1 MADDTRPHE
10 APGQGRE
17 EHDASLVALTQQ
29 VHATSLAAAEA
40 PAPGKI
46 RGGGSS
52 IAEQDDDDDAS
63 HDSGHS
69 PPQSSSQDTH
79 HGHARQHHVF
89 TPTTVATTTTTPSSG
104 SVAPAS
110 SQATS
115 STATHQ
121 QPLPTP
127 TATSSSGIGSPAP
140 NHQAP
145 EAQPTGAPPHF
156 VAPSSY
162 LRPVSRAAATA
173 AAPPTA
179 SSSQAVGSPTGSSRP
194 GTERARNQMLSPL
207 DREQIEGLRAIRAF
221 LKVRTS
227 YDVLPLS
234 YRLIVF
240 DTSLLVKKSLSI
252 LTQQGAVRS
261 DDSTNIGY
269 GFLTDNTTGIVS
281 APLWD
286 SKTSTFAGLLTTSDY
301 INVVQYYW
309 QNPDA
314 LAQVD
319 QFKLNSLREIER
331 AIGVTPIETVSIH
344 PSRPLYEAC
353 RRMLESRA
361 RRIPLVDVD
370 DETRREM
377 VVSVITQYRILKFVS
392 VNVKE
397 TQWLKKPLRDINI
410 GTFTDVATAHM
421 DTPVMDVIHQLVK
434 RNISCVPILD
444 RDGTVLN
451 VFEAVDVIALIK
463 GGDYDNLNLSVG
475 KSLAMRSEDFPG
487 IYTCTLNDRLD
498 TVFDTI
504 RKSRVHRLVV
514 IDEASQLKGLL
525 SLSDILDYTLNSP
538 LGDQDEQ

>member
-1 MADDTRPHE
+1 MADDPRPHQ
-10 APGQGRE
+10 APGQGN
-17 EHDASLVALTQQ
+17 HPDASGSSPAALTQQ

-40 PAPGKI
+40 PAPGRL

-52 IAEQDDDDDAS
+52 ILTRKDDDDDAG

-69 PPQSSSQDTH
+69 PPQSSSQDTPH
-79 HGHARQHHVF
+79 HGQSQKHHVF
-89 TPTTVATTTTTPSSG
+89 TPTTTTTAATTTPSSG
-104 SVAPAS
+104 SVPP
-110 SQATS
+110 ATS
-115 STATHQ
+115 QETTSTATHHQ

-127 TATSSSGIGSPAP
+127 TTTATSSSGTASLAP
-140 NHQAP
+140 NHPAPP

-162 LRPVSRAAATA
+162 LRPVSRAAATTAA

-179 SSSQAVGSPTGSSRP
+179 SGSQAVGSPTAGSRP
-194 GTERARNQMLSPL
+194 GTGKERKQMLSPL

-252 LTQQGAVRS
+252 LTQQ
-261 DDSTNIGY
+261 
-269 GFLTDNTTGIVS
+269 GIVS

-410 GTFTDVATAHM
+410 GTFTDLATAHM

-434 RNISCVPILD
+434 RNISCVPIVD

-538 LGDQDEQ
+538 LGDQDEQTG

>member
-52 IAEQDDDDDAS
+52 IAEQDDDDAS

-115 STATHQ
+115 GTATHQ

-140 NHQAP
+140 NHPAP

-173 AAPPTA
+173 AAPPTT
-179 SSSQAVGSPTGSSRP
+179 SSSQAVGSPTAGSRP

-269 GFLTDNTTGIVS
+269 VFLTDNTTGTVS

-301 INVVQYYW
+301 INV
-309 QNPDA
+309 
-314 LAQVD
+314 
-319 QFKLNSLREIER
+319 
-331 AIGVTPIETVSIH
+331 
-344 PSRPLYEAC
+344 
-353 RRMLESRA
+353 
-361 RRIPLVDVD
+361 
-370 DETRREM
+370 
-377 VVSVITQYRILKFVS
+377 
-392 VNVKE
+392 
-397 TQWLKKPLRDINI
+397 
-410 GTFTDVATAHM
+410 
-421 DTPVMDVIHQLVK
+421 
-434 RNISCVPILD
+434 
-444 RDGTVLN
+444 
-451 VFEAVDVIALIK
+451 
-463 GGDYDNLNLSVG
+463 
-475 KSLAMRSEDFPG
+475 
-487 IYTCTLNDRLD
+487 
-498 TVFDTI
+498 
-504 RKSRVHRLVV
+504 
-514 IDEASQLKGLL
+514 
-525 SLSDILDYTLNSP
+525 
-538 LGDQDEQ
+538 